1 MKRSALAAV
10 LVAAPLLMA
19 GCAPAA
25 SDDAPVAGGGASPAA
40 SASAQILA
48 PTIVSPGELDTRQAT
63 VVVATALVIAVP
75 DGTEA
80 EWTGTTADPT
90 IADFSAGGASEGAVF
105 RPGFQARKVGTTA
118 ATLSGPDGQEIDFTI
133 SVVAP

>member
-10 LVAAPLLMA
+10 LVAASLLMA

>member
-1 MKRSALAAV
+1 MKRSALVAV

-25 SDDAPVAGGGASPAA
+25 SEGTPATGGAASPAA
-40 SASAQILA
+40 SASAEILA